1 VHDVHARQIGRQRRG
16 LAARSLAHALL
27 AGIGGRVALRREAR
41 LILLSGARSGQQ
53 LRFVERVRL
62 ACGLFGARA
71 EVPLAQQNNLLVQVV
86 SVAHRALVGSLERL
100 LNALIDRLLMRRL
113 LGMRQR
119 LQRIHIVSN
128 FTGRGGS
135 DAALTSGNA
144 SLMVSHL
151 LVGLPYF

>member
-1 VHDVHARQIGRQRRG
+1 
-16 LAARSLAHALL
+16 
-27 AGIGGRVALRREAR
+27 
-41 LILLSGARSGQQ
+41 
-53 LRFVERVRL
+53 
-62 ACGLFGARA
+62 
-71 EVPLAQQNNLLVQVV
+71 VV

-119 LQRIHIVSN
+119 LQRIHIVGN